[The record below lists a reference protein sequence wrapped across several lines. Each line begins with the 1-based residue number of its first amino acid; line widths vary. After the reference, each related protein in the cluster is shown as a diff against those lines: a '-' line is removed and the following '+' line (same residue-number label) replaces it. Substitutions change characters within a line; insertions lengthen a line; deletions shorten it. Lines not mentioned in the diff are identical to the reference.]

1 VWNLSGQ
8 NEETRDRILAKL
20 DRLFMKCTE
29 TDRAR
34 EEGYDMAVDYVDIRE
49 YIVRGEVSAWKKS

>member
-1 VWNLSGQ
+1 MSLFGS
-8 NEETRDRILAKL
+8 NEETKERILAKL

-29 TDRAR
+29 TPRAR
-34 EEGYDMAVDYVDIRE
+34 EEGYDMAIDYVDIRE

>member
-1 VWNLSGQ
+1 LFGR
-8 NEETRDRILAKL
+8 NEETRERILAKL

-34 EEGYDMAVDYVDIRE
+34 TEGYDMSVDYIDIRE
-49 YIVRGEVSAWKKS
+49 YIETGEVSGWKRS